1 MIWYSHTIRVL
12 HMATMAEGSTRLRA
26 GPASPSPVLSSP
38 LPRHAG
44 SSTPRHVMFSRW
56 PRLLLYAG
64 FLYVCGLVA
73 FLLHTR
79 AASLSKSLP
88 SNEVFD
94 AVQESSNSQSDAEA
108 IAQAEEHARAVKMLP
123 PGQNRL
129 RELRCI
135 GWRATDSCSPH
146 GPRLPHLDKPC
157 HMMVEHMQS
166 GYCEVEDKQ
175 TKERFRVMRRYCRS
189 VRSEGQFR
197 CFDAE
202 DFVNF
207 PVIAK
212 EAVSKAVMPSFAL
225 PHVEEGRG
233 GSKGIVMV
241 VYPKMVPS
249 AYASLRTLRGILN
262 CTLPIELWYRPKEM
276 QAAPGSMAPLLQ
288 LEASHADLTFREIDD
303 KKATGFGAKV
313 FAIYHSYFEQILFLD
328 SDNVPVRDPS
338 FLFETQEFKEKGAIF
353 WPDFWH
359 PRHTIFNVHGQS
371 LLWELLDQRF
381 VNMFEQESGQ
391 LVIDR
396 RRHGAPLE
404 LVKFYIFHTPNFFKT
419 FELVHGD
426 KDLFRLAWLKLKAPF
441 HMMDTPPAV
450 AGKAFNNSFCGMTMV
465 QHDANGDVLFLHRN
479 TRKLVGEPK
488 RQNVH
493 LKTLAALRV
502 KEKLLLTRPGGR
514 TKPTMEEVEEEL
526 KNGFVTPAPTLD
538 APEDDGYPDAI
549 YWTHLLSFRST
560 SKRIHYRIDVH
571 AGLDG
576 FTKGQTCYG
585 VADMA
590 AKNEHFYFQPFTNFS
605 FGDLETQLRQFAME
619 AAQVVHAH
627 QNDTK
632 IHASRPTQ
640 N

>member
-1 MIWYSHTIRVL
+1 MT
-12 HMATMAEGSTRLRA
+12 EGFTRHRA
-26 GPASPSPVLSSP
+26 NSAAAAPALSST
-38 LPRHAG
+38 LPHHIRPNV
-44 SSTPRHVMFSRW
+44 TRPVVPSRW
-56 PRLLLYAG
+56 PRRLLYTG
-64 FLYVCGLVA
+64 VVYVCGLVA
-73 FLLHTR
+73 FILYTR
-79 AASLSKSLP
+79 FPSSPNSHP
-88 SNEVFD
+88 SNGAFD
-94 AVQESSNSQSDAEA
+94 GVQGFSSSQPDEQA
-108 IAQAEEHARAVKMLP
+108 IALAEEHARDVKMLP
-123 PGQNRL
+123 QGHSRL

-157 HMMVEHMQS
+157 HMMVEHTQS

-189 VRSEGQFR
+189 MRSEGQFR

-207 PVIAK
+207 PVIV
-212 EAVSKAVMPSFAL
+212 EQTMNKALTSNFVL
-225 PHVEEGRG
+225 PQGRE

-249 AYASLRTLRGILN
+249 AYATLRSLREILK

-276 QAAPGSMAPLLQ
+276 QAAPGSMEPLQ
-288 LEASHADLTFREIDD
+288 QFAASTADLTFREIDD

-313 FAIYHSYFEQILFLD
+313 FAIYHSHFEQILFLD

-338 FLFETQEFKEKGAIF
+338 FLFETHEFKDTGAIF

-391 LVIDR
+391 LVINR

-404 LVKFYIFHTPNFFKT
+404 LVKFYTFHTPNFFKT

-426 KDLFRLAWLKLKAPF
+426 KDLFRLSWLKLKSPF

-450 AGKAFNNSFCGMTMV
+450 AGKAFNDSFCGMTMV
-465 QHDANGDVLFLHRN
+465 QHDADGQVLFLHRN
-479 TRKLVGEPK
+479 SRKLVGEPK
-488 RQNVH
+488 RQYVH

-514 TKPTMEEVEEEL
+514 TKPTLEEIEEEL
-526 KNGFVTPAPTLD
+526 EKGFVTPAPTLD
-538 APEDDGYPDAI
+538 APEADGYPDAI
-549 YWTHLLSFRST
+549 YWTHLLSFRNT
-560 SKRIHYRIDVH
+560 SKRIHYKIDVH

-585 VADMA
+585 VSDMVE
-590 AKNEHFYFQPFTNFS
+590 KNEHFYFERFANFN
-605 FGDLETQLRQFAME
+605 FGGLETQLRKFAVE
-619 AAQVVHAH
+619 AAQVIKVHL
-627 QNDTK
+627 NDSEIQATRQK
-632 IHASRPTQ
+632 

>member
-1 MIWYSHTIRVL
+1 MD
-12 HMATMAEGSTRLRA
+12 EGSTRLRA
-26 GPASPSPVLSSP
+26 SPAAPAPASLRPEASLLP
-38 LPRHAG
+38 LHTGPDTIRPAA
-44 SSTPRHVMFSRW
+44 SIRW
-56 PRLLLYAG
+56 PRLLLYCG
-64 FLYVCGLVA
+64 VLYVCGLVT
-73 FLLHTR
+73 LILRTR
-79 AASLSKSLP
+79 TSSPSNSLP
-88 SNEVFD
+88 SDGAFD
-94 AVQESSNSQSDAEA
+94 AVQESSNSQSDADA
-108 IAQAEEHARAVKMLP
+108 IAQAEEHARNVKMLP
-123 PGQNRL
+123 QGQNRL

-157 HMMVEHMQS
+157 HMMVQHTES
-166 GYCEVEDKQ
+166 GYCEVEDKH

-189 VRSEGQFR
+189 VRPEGQFR

-207 PVIAK
+207 PIITDQAI
-212 EAVSKAVMPSFAL
+212 SKALTPGFAL
-225 PHVEEGRG
+225 PHVEGDRE

-249 AYASLRTLRGILN
+249 AYASLRALREVLR
-262 CTLPIELWYRPKEM
+262 CTLPIELWYRPNEM
-276 QAAPGSMAPLLQ
+276 KAAPGSMVPLQQ
-288 LEASHADLTFREIDD
+288 LAASTGGMTFHEIDD

-313 FAIYHSYFEQILFLD
+313 FAIYHSYFEQVLFLD

-338 FLFETQEFKEKGAIF
+338 FLFDTEEFKETGAIF

-391 LVIDR
+391 LAINR

-404 LVKFYIFHTPNFFKT
+404 LVRFYTFHTPNFFKA

-426 KDLFRLAWLKLKAPF
+426 KDLFRLAWLKLKSPF

-450 AGKAFNNSFCGMTMV
+450 AGRAFNNSFCGVTMV
-465 QHDANGDVLFLHRN
+465 QHDANGEVLFMHRN
-479 TRKLVGEPK
+479 SRKLVGEPK

-493 LKTLAALRV
+493 IKTLAALRV

-514 TKPTMEEVEEEL
+514 TKPTMEEVEEVL
-526 KNGFVTPAPTLD
+526 RNGFVTPAPTLD

-549 YWTHLLSFRST
+549 YWTHLLSFRNT
-560 SKRIHYRIDVH
+560 SKRIHYKIDVH

-585 VADMA
+585 VADMVE
-590 AKNEHFYFQPFTNFS
+590 KNEHFYFQPFANFS
-605 FGDLETQLRQFAME
+605 FGGLETQLRKFAME
-619 AAQVVHAH
+619 AAQVVRAH
-627 QNDTK
+627 QNDTE
-632 IHASRPTQ
+632 I
-640 N
+640 